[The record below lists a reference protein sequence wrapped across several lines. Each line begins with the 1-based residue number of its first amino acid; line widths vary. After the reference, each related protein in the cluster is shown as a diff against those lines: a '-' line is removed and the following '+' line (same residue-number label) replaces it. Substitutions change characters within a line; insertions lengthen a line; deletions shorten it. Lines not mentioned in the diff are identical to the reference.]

1 MTTIERSAD
10 EGFLLEEEFDFV
22 SESLD
27 LPTKIKPPSTADD
40 NGNIYSISINNV
52 VLDYPRKKKG
62 VGLFREFLTGRMKKT
77 PHKERWFRALDGI
90 NLDVKKGEVIGI
102 IGPNGSG
109 KSTLL
114 RVIAGIYAPDD
125 GSVEVEGRITLLA
138 GIGTGFNRDLT
149 GRENIKLSG
158 SIFGFD
164 SKSISDMEEE
174 IIDFSGIREFIDD
187 PIRTYSAGMRA
198 RLGFAIISNLEPDI
212 LLLDEVMSVGDHEFR
227 KKSRA
232 KIDELVQ
239 GDATVVIV
247 SHSKS
252 ILKNMCDKVYGL
264 HNGGIVTDGDPESAF
279 DFYESE
285 KE

>member
-1 MTTIERSAD
+1 M
-10 EGFLLEEEFDFV
+10 
-22 SESLD
+22 ESWAKWLG
-27 LPTKIKPPSTADD
+27 KEYITARYC
-40 NGNIYSISINNV
+40 GNICS
-52 VLDYPRKKKG
+52 R
-62 VGLFREFLTGRMKKT
+62 R
-77 PHKERWFRALDGI
+77 
-90 NLDVKKGEVIGI
+90 
-102 IGPNGSG
+102 
-109 KSTLL
+109 
-114 RVIAGIYAPDD
+114 

-138 GIGTGFNRDLT
+138 GIGTGFNQDLT
-149 GRENIKLSG
+149 GRENIKLTG

-164 SKSISDMEEE
+164 SKSISDMEEG

-232 KIDELVQ
+232 RIDELVQ

-252 ILKNMCDKVYGL
+252 IMQSMCDKVYGI
-264 HNGGIVTDGDPESAF
+264 HNGEIVTDGVPESAF
-279 DFYESE
+279 EV
-285 KE
+285 

>member
-1 MTTIERSAD
+1 MTTSEITTN
-10 EGFLLEEEFDFV
+10 EGLLLEDEFDFV

-27 LPTKIKPPSTADD
+27 LPAKTKSSSTADD
-40 NGNIYSISINNV
+40 ARKTYSISINNV

-62 VGLFREFLTGRMKKT
+62 VGLFREFLTGRTKKT
-77 PHKERWFRALDGI
+77 PHNERWFRALNGI
-90 NLDVKKGEVIGI
+90 NLDVEKGEVVGI

-125 GSVEVEGRITLLA
+125 GWVEVEGRITLLA
-138 GIGTGFNRDLT
+138 GIGTGFNKDLT

-164 SKSISDMEEE
+164 SKSINDMEEE

-232 KIDELVQ
+232 RIDELVQ

-252 ILKNMCDKVYGL
+252 ILQSMCDKVYGI
-264 HNGGIVTDGDPESAF
+264 HNGVIVTDGLPESAF
-279 DFYESE
+279 EFYESE

>member
-1 MTTIERSAD
+1 M
-10 EGFLLEEEFDFV
+10 
-22 SESLD
+22 
-27 LPTKIKPPSTADD
+27 
-40 NGNIYSISINNV
+40 
-52 VLDYPRKKKG
+52 
-62 VGLFREFLTGRMKKT
+62 
-77 PHKERWFRALDGI
+77 
-90 NLDVKKGEVIGI
+90 
-102 IGPNGSG
+102 
-109 KSTLL
+109 
-114 RVIAGIYAPDD
+114 
-125 GSVEVEGRITLLA
+125 
-138 GIGTGFNRDLT
+138 T

-227 KKSRA
+227 KKSRL
-232 KIDELVQ
+232 KIEELVQ

-252 ILKNMCDKVYGL
+252 ILKNMCDRVYGI
-264 HNGGIVTDGDPESAF
+264 HNGKIVTDGEPDSAF
-279 DFYESE
+279 EFYESE

>member
-1 MTTIERSAD
+1 MNE
-10 EGFLLEEEFDFV
+10 
-22 SESLD
+22 
-27 LPTKIKPPSTADD
+27 TA
-40 NGNIYSISINNV
+40 ISVKEAI
-52 VLDYPRKKKG
+52 LDYPRKKKG
-62 VGLFREFLTGRMKKT
+62 VGLFRELVTGRFKKT
-77 PHKERWFRALDGI
+77 QRNDRWFRALNGI
-90 NLDVKKGEVIGI
+90 NLEVKKGEVIGI
-102 IGPNGSG
+102 MGPNGSG

-114 RVIAGIYAPDD
+114 RVIAGIYAPDS
-125 GSVEVEGRITLLA
+125 GAVSVEGRITLLA
-138 GIGTGFNRDLT
+138 GIGTGFNQDLT
-149 GRENIKLSG
+149 GRENIKLTG
-158 SIFGFD
+158 SIYGFD
-164 SKSISDMEEE
+164 SQSISKMEEG
-174 IIDFSGIREFIDD
+174 IIEFSGIREFIDD

-232 KIDELVQ
+232 RIEELVQ

-252 ILKNMCDKVYGL
+252 IMKSMCNKVYGL
-264 HNGGIVTDGDPESAF
+264 QEGQIVTNGELEAAF